1 MWGDGRSAA
10 AAAAVSA
17 HDLERGEGST
27 DNLPEVVESPRGKI
41 IESGLQLVKRA
52 SAAGIHSFM
61 RRGSTG
67 LNLTTGR
74 GSRHRSRGSS
84 IEEGEEERS
93 MAGAAAAADDD
104 QASVGIEL
112 TEEQR
117 DDMKVSDEAFDQMA
131 VEVNGMR
138 VLTEARF
145 CRLMSEPKLNG
156 ALKHKERS
164 VWHDMRQPMERY
176 ICDSSHNTYL
186 EAHQWVGRASVDMYR
201 RVLLQGCRCIELD
214 CWDGD
219 EGMPKI
225 THGHTL
231 TGSIKCH
238 NVLEAINEF
247 AFEASPYP
255 LVLSLEM
262 HCSPS
267 QTRVLARQLQRTFEG
282 KLVFPFPSGMQ
293 NLPSPEELRGKVLV
307 KAKVNPDLAGPRT
320 VSQETRLAGPLYVV
334 APELGIYKQRALW
347 CQLWIALRE
356 GGDALGG
363 RLAAGIMLYES
374 PPAAPPAPAPEE
386 SDVGDGSHHS
396 GSSVASK
403 EREIA
408 AAAAAAAAAA
418 VQPIATE
425 AAPWSAAPSGTPT
438 TRTA

>member
-1 MWGDGRSAA
+1 
-10 AAAAVSA
+10 
-17 HDLERGEGST
+17 
-27 DNLPEVVESPRGKI
+27 
-41 IESGLQLVKRA
+41 
-52 SAAGIHSFM
+52 
-61 RRGSTG
+61 
-67 LNLTTGR
+67 
-74 GSRHRSRGSS
+74 
-84 IEEGEEERS
+84 

-131 VEVNGMR
+131 VENGMR

-219 EGMPKI
+219 EGMKI
-225 THGHTL
+225 THGYTL

-282 KLVFPFPSGMQ
+282 KLVFPFLSGMQ
-293 NLPSPEELRGKVLV
+293 NLPSPEELRARWLV
-307 KAKVNPDLAGPRT
+307 KAKVNPTSPARAPSR
-320 VSQETRLAGPLYVV
+320 RRRPAGPLRRRARARHLQAACAVV
-334 APELGIYKQRALW
+334 PAVDRAPR
-347 CQLWIALRE
+347 
-356 GGDALGG
+356 G
-363 RLAAGIMLYES
+363 RHPRRPAS
-374 PPAAPPAPAPEE
+374 PPASCSTSRRSLRSAPAPEE
-386 SDVGDGSHHS
+386 ADVGDGCTTQA
-396 GSSVASK
+396 SVASK

-408 AAAAAAAAAA
+408 AARRRAAAAACSRLR
-418 VQPIATE
+418 PR
-425 AAPWSAAPSGTPT
+425 AAPWLAAPSGTPT